1 MIFFEDRSIRSKFI
15 FFNSIRIAILSVL
28 TLISL
33 FLLKFS
39 EDPSS
44 IFPIVVS
51 LFIAI
56 IVSIAYFPL
65 FKKLTLRLNIYLHS
79 FVDIFVITLMVYFTG
94 GIVSP
99 FYFFYILPI
108 IISAVF
114 LKKKDTLYIA
124 TFSFI
129 IFGILSDLMYLN
141 IIPFYSE
148 IYAPII
154 SLSNFIYNLLMSFIA
169 FSTVALF
176 SSYYFDKIKK
186 TDEELK
192 NIQENLKDLVM
203 INNIVMEKMENGF
216 ITCDA
221 GGKIISYNETAKK
234 FLYLNS
240 KSNVFEI
247 LFSIHDIEELN
258 KIHSSGKKYYF
269 EKFINKL
276 ILGISVSIVEKIYSF
291 DKIFVIII
299 TDLTEKKK
307 IEEEL
312 GKKERFALIGEMA
325 AGIAHEIRNPLAS
338 ISGSVQFLKKKLEL
352 EKESKNL
359 MDIIVTESDRLSRSI
374 EDFLDFTKVSPLKE
388 SKFDLSVITDEVVE
402 LIKSNIKKIKIIKKY
417 NKNNIIRA
425 DIERVKQLIWNLVTN
440 SVKSINEKGTIEL
453 NIYRQNGNIALSVK
467 DSGVGMDKNEIDKI
481 YTPFYSKFTSGI
493 GLGMAIVRRI
503 VEEHG
508 FDIRLTSEK
517 NIGTEVIVD
526 FKSSPAE

>member
-1 MIFFEDRSIRSKFI
+1 MIFFEDRSIRSKFV

-28 TLISL
+28 ILISL

-39 EDPSS
+39 EEPVP
-44 IFPIVVS
+44 IFPIVVA

-56 IVSIAYFPL
+56 IISIVYFPL
-65 FKKLTLRLNIYLHS
+65 FKKLSLRLNIYLHS
-79 FVDIFVITLMVYFTG
+79 IVDIIIITLMVYFTG

-114 LKKKDTLYIA
+114 LKKRDTLYIA

-141 IIPFYSE
+141 VIPFYSE
-148 IYAPII
+148 IYAPNI
-154 SLSNFIYNLLMSFIA
+154 SLSTFIYNLLMSFIA

-221 GGKIISYNETAKK
+221 HGKIISYNETAKK
-234 FLYLNS
+234 LLRLNS
-240 KSNVFEI
+240 KSNVFGI
-247 LFSIHDIEELN
+247 LLSKHDIEELD
-258 KIHSSGKKYYF
+258 KIYSSGKKYYF
-269 EKFINKL
+269 EKVLNRL
-276 ILGISVSIVEKIYSF
+276 ILGISVSFIEKIYSF

-338 ISGSVQFLKKKLEL
+338 ISGSVQFLKNKLEL

-359 MDIIVTESDRLSRSI
+359 MDIIVTESSRLSRSI
-374 EDFLDFTKVSPLKE
+374 EDFLDFTKVTPLKE
-388 SKFDLSVITDEVVE
+388 SKFDLSVVTDEVINLAKANV
-402 LIKSNIKKIKIIKKY
+402 KKIKFVKKY
-417 NKNNIIRA
+417 NKNNMISA
-425 DIERVKQLIWNLVTN
+425 DIERIKQLIWNLVTN
-440 SVKSINEKGTIEL
+440 SVKSINDKGIIEL
-453 NIYRQNGNIALSVK
+453 TIYKQNSSIALSIK
-467 DSGVGMDKNEIDKI
+467 DNGMGMDKSEIGKI

-503 VEEHG
+503 IEEHG
-508 FDIRLTSEK
+508 FSIRLNSEK
-517 NIGTEVIVD
+517 NIGTEVIIN
-526 FKSSPAE
+526 FKNPLPE